1 MFQTTLILCAMFGI
15 YLFSPLHF
23 LMVLGLLIIV
33 GLSSA
38 LRADYTITPA
48 LLQVSKPYGKE
59 RKDA

>member
-1 MFQTTLILCAMFGI
+1 MFGI

-38 LRADYTITPA
+38 LLADYTITPA